1 MLSQGSIQLVRQIM
15 KNQPR
20 EERAKAIY
28 DLLAKSLEH
37 EAENRPQEAEA
48 LMEYA
53 QLIDEMIG

>member
-15 KNQPR
+15 KGRPR

-28 DLLAKSLEH
+28 DLLAMSLEH
-37 EAENRPQEAEA
+37 ESENRPQEAEA